1 MGVISD
7 LSNFIEQQ
15 AVDKQLLM
23 YVRKAPLG
31 HGPARDYFPTINN
44 RRGAVY

>member
-1 MGVISD
+1 M
-7 LSNFIEQQ
+7 SNFIEQQ

-31 HGPARDYFPTINN
+31 HGQARDYFPAEND
-44 RRGAVY
+44 RRGAVC